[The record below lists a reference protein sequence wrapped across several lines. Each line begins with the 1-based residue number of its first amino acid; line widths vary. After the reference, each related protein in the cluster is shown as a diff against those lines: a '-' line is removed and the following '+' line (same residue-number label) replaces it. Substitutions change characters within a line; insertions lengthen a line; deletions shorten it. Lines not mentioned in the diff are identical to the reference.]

1 MKLEIFYIIC
11 LIWTIV
17 GISSFLLLQF
27 VRAPYGRH
35 IKKGWGPEI
44 SNKLGWIVMELPSF
58 LILLYFTLISSQS
71 NYAFMLSFLWLLHYF
86 NRTFVYPFRI
96 HTKRK
101 KIPLAIVISAIFFN
115 TINAGLN
122 GYFLSELEQYDSFS
136 FQHWN
141 FYLGLI
147 FFIVGF
153 IINQI
158 SDTLLIN
165 LRKPEEVGYKIPKK
179 FLFKYISCPNHLG
192 ELTQWAGFAIMAWNF
207 PALSFFIWTAANLIP
222 RAAGHHKWYHK
233 HFANYPKNRKAL
245 IPKLW

>member
-1 MKLEIFYIIC
+1 MNLEVFNIIC
-11 LIWTIV
+11 LVWTIF
-17 GISSFLLLQF
+17 GISSFVLLQF

-44 SNKLGWIVMELPSF
+44 SNKIGWIVMELPSF
-58 LILLYFTLISSQS
+58 LILLYFTIISSQS
-71 NYAFMLSFLWLLHYF
+71 NYAFMLSSLWLLHYF
-86 NRTFVYPFRI
+86 NRTFIYPFRI

-115 TINAGLN
+115 TVNASLN
-122 GYFLSELEQYDSFS
+122 GYFLSVLEQYDSFS

-147 FFIVGF
+147 LFVIGF

-158 SDTLLIN
+158 SDTLLIR
-165 LRKPEEVGYKIPKK
+165 LRKPGEIGYKIPKK
-179 FLFKYISCPNHLG
+179 FLFKYISCPNHFG
-192 ELTQWAGFAIMAWNF
+192 ELTQWAGFAIMACNF
-207 PALSFFIWTAANLIP
+207 PSLTFFIWTAANLLP
-222 RAAGHHKWYHK
+222 RAAGHHQWYQK

-245 IPKLW
+245 IPKIW